1 MKDLSDTNP
10 GYGDRERLE
19 DRIRLIDK
27 KEYTKKYRSYRYV
40 GGVTSFVEV
49 WMPIFKDGK
58 PLIGKTKKQVK
69 IPMMVTNYNPD
80 TEKHDPDVT
89 CPFLELAEKMN
100 PSLGK
105 DDQIK
110 PKRIYLGNVID
121 RVAQDARPRNAKEP
135 TKKELKTGF
144 ITMDSHT
151 FTPVGVLPTSS
162 GTMRKV
168 KNLNQLNVRKN
179 KKTGEKQAYSVAHPV
194 FGIDVNLKFDPD
206 EKGSAMY
213 DVQRGDNSKL
223 TDEEKAYLIWDIEKA
238 VVVMTREEAQI
249 EADRIWAGFKGNKS
263 KSSKNEDDDEMPD
276 DIEDEDYV
284 SDKKKKNKKR
294 PVDDDD
300 DEDDDDED
308 DDKPA
313 KKKKKKPVDDDDDD
327 DDDDADDLEDID
339 ADDDDDDDEAPAKKK
354 KGGKKTSKS
363 SKDEDDEDDEDEK
376 PAKKKKKPVDDDDD
390 DDEPPFKGGKKV
402 KVGKKKPVDDDDDLD
417 DDLDDLDADD
427 DEDEKPAKKK
437 KGGKA
442 KPVKK
447 KKKPVD
453 DDDDDDDD

>member
-249 EADRIWAGFKGNKS
+249 EADRIWAGFKGKKS

-300 DEDDDDED
+300 DEDDDED

-313 KKKKKKPVDDDDDD
+313 KKKKKPVDDDDDD

-442 KPVKK
+442 KLVKK

-453 DDDDDDDD
+453 DDDDDD